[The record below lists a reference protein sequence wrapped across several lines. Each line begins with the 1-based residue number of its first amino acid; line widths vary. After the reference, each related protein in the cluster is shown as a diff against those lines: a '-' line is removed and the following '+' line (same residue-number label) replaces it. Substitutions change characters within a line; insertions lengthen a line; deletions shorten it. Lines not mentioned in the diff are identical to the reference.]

1 MFKMK
6 AIKTMATVNETG
18 QITLDQPLVIS
29 KDMRVEIIVLV
40 PEELEENYSDLSKQ
54 EILEDFRQAWHSA
67 QTGKTI
73 PIDQLWET
81 LEDE

>member
-1 MFKMK
+1 MK

-29 KDMRVEIIVLV
+29 KDMTVEIIVLL
-40 PEELEENYSDLSKQ
+40 PEEIENDYSDLDKS
-54 EILEDFRQAWHSA
+54 EILDDFRQAWYEA
-67 QTGKTI
+67 QTDKTI